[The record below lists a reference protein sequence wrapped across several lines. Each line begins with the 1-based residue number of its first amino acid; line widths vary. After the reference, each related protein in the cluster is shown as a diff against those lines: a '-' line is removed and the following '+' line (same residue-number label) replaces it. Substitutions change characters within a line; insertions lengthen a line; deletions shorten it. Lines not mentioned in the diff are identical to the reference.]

1 MSTNDDDV
9 KRSKKLDDVIGADGP
24 PYQPSLPTV
33 EHARSNAQL
42 EGTLAIRSIGP
53 LWTLS
58 YLRPESDVLIRVD
71 ESTLVKGQVLTTLS
85 RLRGVREEPA
95 MLTILDGSTRR

>member
-1 MSTNDDDV
+1 MSINDGDDAS
-9 KRSKKLDDVIGADGP
+9 SKKKDFALDADGP
-24 PYQPSLPTV
+24 PYQPSLPTAV
-33 EHARSNAQL
+33 HARSSALL

-71 ESTLVKGQVLTTLS
+71 ESTLVKGQVLTMLS
-85 RLRGVREEPA
+85 HLRGVREEPA
-95 MLTILDGSTRR
+95 MLTILDGSMKK